1 MPDLDL
7 SPVRTAI
14 RNTIAGVAGM
24 GVVHDYERYAKEAS
38 AFLAL
43 YKSAAQGGDRVYG
56 WFVSQ
61 RAIGE
66 RFIAQGRYHALVDWD
81 LTGYMSLNDAD
92 ATEKL
97 LAAQVDLVRNA
108 FRASDDLGVPGGI
121 DLTCI
126 VEDRGNVA
134 GVQLV
139 SLMPVMLAGVL
150 AHRARCT
157 LATLIYF

>member
-14 RNTIAGVAGM
+14 KAKIAGVANVGA
-24 GVVHDYERYAKEAS
+24 VHDYERYTKEA
-38 AFLAL
+38 AALLAL
-43 YKSAAQGGDRVYG
+43 YESAAQGGNRVYG
-56 WFVSQ
+56 WFVSLK
-61 RAIGE
+61 RISE
-66 RFIAQGRYHALVDWD
+66 RFVATGRYHAIADWALVA
-81 LTGYMSLNDAD
+81 YMGLSDAD

-108 FRASDDLGVPGGI
+108 FRADDELGGAVS
-121 DLTCI
+121 TCI

-134 GVQLV
+134 GVQLDDL
-139 SLMPVMLAGVL
+139 SPVLFAGLL
-150 AHRARCT
+150 AHRARCS